1 MGLAGIAVAGVRDG
15 LQAELFGFKGLGGPQ
30 RDGVALAVGK
40 RLHGFGRLHVDD
52 VDVTLVQAKDV
63 QPAAQHVVSGRALG
77 DDEGLPRTDPGL
89 PYTPGS

>member
-1 MGLAGIAVAGVRDG
+1 MRYS

-77 DDEGLPRTDPGL
+77 DDEGLPAHGSGIARTL
-89 PYTPGS
+89 PGS